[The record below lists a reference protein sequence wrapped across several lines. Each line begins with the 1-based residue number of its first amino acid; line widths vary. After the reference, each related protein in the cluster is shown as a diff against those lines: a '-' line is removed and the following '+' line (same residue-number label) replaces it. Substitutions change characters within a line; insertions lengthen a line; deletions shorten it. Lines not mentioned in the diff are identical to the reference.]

1 MCLEE
6 RAQDLGHMPF
16 PGKLKGYVEWA
27 LPTSM
32 KWICHKEAEL
42 CNYKKGKRMLD
53 KQKFQWSPTC
63 NCVQLMS
70 NY

>member
-1 MCLEE
+1 MSLEE
-6 RAQDLGHMPF
+6 RVQDLGNMPF
-16 PGKLKGYVEWA
+16 PGKLKGQVEWA

-42 CNYKKGKRMLD
+42 YNYKKGKGMLD
-53 KQKFQWSPTC
+53 QQKFQWSTTC
-63 NCVQLMS
+63 NCVECMS